1 MEIRLL
7 KSGPDDDQSHSSQ
20 TGLSNLFFLNHK
32 KQQQQPH
39 TLCARISLGPQS
51 HRLHFNSVREIYA
64 LKSVARREN
73 YPLEIC
79 LTGDDLTD
87 FSPRQTINL
96 SNWRRRHRFFTETN
110 NKSV

>member
-20 TGLSNLFFLNHK
+20 TGLSKNKNK
-32 KQQQQPH
+32 K
-39 TLCARISLGPQS
+39 TLCAYIHTLGPQS

-79 LTGDDLTD
+79 LTGDDVTD